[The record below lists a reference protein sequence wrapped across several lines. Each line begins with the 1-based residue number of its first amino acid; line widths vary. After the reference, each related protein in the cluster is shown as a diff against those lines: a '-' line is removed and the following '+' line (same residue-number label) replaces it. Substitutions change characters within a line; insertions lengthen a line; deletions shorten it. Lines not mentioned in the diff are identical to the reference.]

1 MEQRPIVLLDI
12 GNTHCRQA
20 LAVGDD
26 IREVSCIPTD
36 AFLESQ
42 ARVGLLAALPEA
54 PAAVACVVPEARRV
68 CRESFPT
75 RKMFF
80 LSADTVDRPDF
91 SSVDTSTIGADR
103 VANAVAA
110 VHTAGT
116 PVVVADAGTALT
128 TEAVD
133 AAGRFRGGAIAP
145 GRALLRRALSAYTAQ
160 LPYVP
165 PGSSLPPPLG
175 TNTADAIRAGVD
187 RGFLAAFR
195 HLVEAARCAIGAPD
209 CPVLVTGGDAA
220 FCLEHLS
227 NRMSGLRAAPP
238 NFTLWGLAIAARACF
253 EMRE

>member
-145 GRALLRRALSAYTAQ
+145 TLRTPFEQASTEDSWLPFATSSRPPDAPSVHRTAPYWSPAATPLFVSNTSRIGCPGYEPLLQTLRCGGSRLRRA
-160 LPYVP
+160 
-165 PGSSLPPPLG
+165 
-175 TNTADAIRAGVD
+175 
-187 RGFLAAFR
+187 
-195 HLVEAARCAIGAPD
+195 
-209 CPVLVTGGDAA
+209 PV
-220 FCLEHLS
+220 S
-227 NRMSGLRAAPP
+227 K
-238 NFTLWGLAIAARACF
+238 
-253 EMRE
+253 